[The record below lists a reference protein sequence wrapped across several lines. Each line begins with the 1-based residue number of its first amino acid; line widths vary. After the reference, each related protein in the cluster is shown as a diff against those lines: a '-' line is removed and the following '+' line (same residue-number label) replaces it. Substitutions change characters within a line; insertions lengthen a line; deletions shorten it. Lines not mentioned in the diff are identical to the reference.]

1 MTIDEF
7 KILEK
12 TQREQLLFHNG
23 VYLASRQ
30 EPEFVIDLY
39 QIDSFYIEAFY
50 HQGKKR
56 LIYIRAF
63 STTDDL
69 LPYIMNID
77 ISFVLV

>member
-7 KILEK
+7 KVLERN
-12 TQREQLLFHNG
+12 QREKLLFDNG
-23 VYLASRQ
+23 VYLSSRQ

-50 HQGKKR
+50 HQGKRR
-56 LIYIRAF
+56 LIYLRAF

-69 LPYIMNID
+69 CPYIMHID
-77 ISFVLV
+77 LEALLN